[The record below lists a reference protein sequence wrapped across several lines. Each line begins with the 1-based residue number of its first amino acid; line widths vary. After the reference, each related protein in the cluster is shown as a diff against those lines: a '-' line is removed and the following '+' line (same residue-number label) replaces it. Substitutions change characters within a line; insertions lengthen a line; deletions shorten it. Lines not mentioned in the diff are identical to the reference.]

1 LDHRFPS
8 SVIGRGAETGRSGG
22 KRTCAREARK
32 GVFIKDEDE
41 AWTFVKRQR
50 QTEGESFLYTV
61 LSEERE
67 RERETV
73 SV

>member
-1 LDHRFPS
+1 LNHRFPS
-8 SVIGRGAETGRSGG
+8 SVIGRGAESGRSGG

-32 GVFIKDEDE
+32 GVFIKDE